1 MKKLLSLGALALLAS
16 CSPNAAMT
24 NDASETSSTKE
35 SNTNRIALNCLEQKG
50 KKIEN
55 SAMWDKR
62 NKKITLKAIEKEQ
75 DFSEPFS
82 LIVDFK
88 RNQALYSTEGAFF
101 VMDIIDNS
109 TKKIKL
115 FFARDDELGTE
126 LLYID
131 LDRNALGFQNKYIL
145 DWDAVNVWERKG
157 QCSIVSEHELNYQ
170 YTAFPPGD

>member
-1 MKKLLSLGALALLAS
+1 
-16 CSPNAAMT
+16 
-24 NDASETSSTKE
+24 
-35 SNTNRIALNCLEQKG
+35 
-50 KKIEN
+50 
-55 SAMWDKR
+55 MWDKA

-101 VMDIIDNS
+101 VMDIIDSN
-109 TKKIKL
+109 TKKINL
-115 FFARDDELGTE
+115 SFARDDELGTE

-131 LDRNALGFQNKYIL
+131 LNRIALSFQNKYIL

-157 QCSIVSEHELNYQ
+157 QCSIVSESELNYQ
-170 YTAFPPGD
+170 HIEFPPAN